1 MIGNPIHGSRAAGV
15 STATVSYELQA
26 TSPRTSRSISQNQPS
41 ADLEA
46 CLKIDTRLKVIHVS
60 CYSGYRA
67 DERPVNFSLRGRKLV
82 VEEIIDRWYGP
93 HNSFFKVLGDD
104 KRVYLIKYDQDDD
117 LWTLEK
123 IMGLKLG

>member
-1 MIGNPIHGSRAAGV
+1 M
-15 STATVSYELQA
+15 
-26 TSPRTSRSISQNQPS
+26 
-41 ADLEA
+41 
-46 CLKIDTRLKVIHVS
+46 KIDSRLKVIHVS

-67 DERPVNFSLRGRKLV
+67 DERPVNFSLRGRKLE

-93 HNSFFKVLGDD
+93 HNSFFKVLADD
-104 KRVYLIKYDQDDD
+104 KKVYLIKYDQDDD